1 MTEWPK
7 YESHKVVRAAKIVG
21 VLAHDDGGGVY
32 KIYVRP
38 AGAEYDNAP
47 IEEFFP
53 TVDEM
58 ADKAEAGAWAV
69 VYDDGYRSVSPAKA
83 FEEGYRKVEDGSLS
97 LRQTI
102 AQCAVQFRSYEQ
114 QHLAKTPPDVAK
126 AETNATYAAMC
137 EALLNG

>member
-7 YESHKVVRAAKIVG
+7 YESHKVVRAAKVVG
-21 VLAHDDGGGVY
+21 VVADDEGGPVY
-32 KIYVRP
+32 QILVR
-38 AGAEYDNAP
+38 AEYDNAP
-47 IEEFFP
+47 VEQFFP
-53 TVDEM
+53 TVGEM

-97 LRQTI
+97 LRQAI

-137 EALLNG
+137 EALLRDG

>member
-7 YESHKVVRAAKIVG
+7 YESHKVVQAAKIVEFDLRNG
-21 VLAHDDGGGVY
+21 KRTCALVDNVADEVLLERFHPTHAAMLEGAQIGDWAMLYPDG
-32 KIYVRP
+32 
-38 AGAEYDNAP
+38 
-47 IEEFFP
+47 F
-53 TVDEM
+53 
-58 ADKAEAGAWAV
+58 
-69 VYDDGYRSVSPAKA
+69 RSISPAKA

-97 LRQTI
+97 LRQAI

-137 EALLNG
+137 EALLAQP